1 MSPSDDENDARA
13 PAKQTTPKGAEIPL
27 PKRSDVM
34 AAFEKVA
41 KAPDPDAKP
50 SDAGGSSD

>member
-1 MSPSDDENDARA
+1 MHEDMHDKQP
-13 PAKQTTPKGAEIPL
+13 KQTTPKGAEIPV
-27 PKRSDVM
+27 PKRDDVM

-50 SDAGGSSD
+50 SDDAGRASD